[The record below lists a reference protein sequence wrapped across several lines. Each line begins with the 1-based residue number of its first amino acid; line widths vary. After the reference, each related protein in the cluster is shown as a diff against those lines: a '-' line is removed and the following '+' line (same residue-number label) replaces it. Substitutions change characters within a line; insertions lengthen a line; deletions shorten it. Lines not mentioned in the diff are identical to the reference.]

1 MSTTKRIFGTNKEGI
16 LVHEFKI
23 ENELGEYITVLDYGC
38 TVTSINI
45 LDKDKKLID
54 VCLGY
59 NTIEEYEENIS
70 YLGAIV
76 GRHANRIK
84 EGKFKLNGIEYEVA
98 VNNGPNHLHGGIKGF
113 DKYVWDYIM
122 GENSITFSRVS
133 KHLEEGYPGNLT
145 VEVKYEF
152 NNNRELKI
160 SYYATPDSETIVNLT
175 NHCYFNL
182 NGEDKGNILG
192 HTLKL
197 NSSQFTENDENCL
210 PTGKILDV
218 QGSAFDFRE
227 EKTIGKYIN
236 NDDIQLRNGL
246 GYDHNFIL
254 DSTDNIKHVGMLK
267 GDESGIKMNIYTT
280 CPGVQFYSGNV
291 LNGEKGKS
299 GTMYNKRDG
308 LCLET
313 QYFPNSVD
321 CTNFPSVKLRK
332 GEYFKEKTIYR
343 FSK

>member
-1 MSTTKRIFGTNKEGI
+1 M
-16 LVHEFKI
+16 
-23 ENELGEYITVLDYGC
+23 
-38 TVTSINI
+38 
-45 LDKDKKLID
+45 KKLID

-59 NTIEEYEENIS
+59 NTIEEYKKNIS
-70 YLGAIV
+70 YLGTII
-76 GRHANRIK
+76 GRHANWIK
-84 EGKFKLNGIEYEVA
+84 GGKFKLNGVEYKVV

-113 DKYVWDYIM
+113 DKYVWDYKICKD
-122 GENSITFSRVS
+122 SIIFSRIS
-133 KHLEEGYPGNLT
+133 KDLEEGYSGNLH
-145 VEVKYEF
+145 VEVNYEF
-152 NNNRELKI
+152 NNNKELII
-160 SYYATPDSETIVNLT
+160 SYHATTDSETIVNLT

-182 NGEDKGNILG
+182 NGENKGDILG

-197 NSSQFTENDENCL
+197 NSSKFTENAESYL

-218 QGSAFDFRE
+218 KDSPFDFRE
-227 EKTIGKYIN
+227 EKIIGKDIN

-246 GYDHNFIL
+246 GHYHNFIV
-254 DSTDNIKHVGMLK
+254 DSSEKMKHVGTLK
-267 GDESGIKMNIYTT
+267 GDQSRIEMNIYTT

-299 GTMYNKRDG
+299 ETNYSKRNG

-313 QYFPNSVD
+313 QYFPNSLE

-332 GEYFKEKTIYR
+332 GEAFKEKTIYR